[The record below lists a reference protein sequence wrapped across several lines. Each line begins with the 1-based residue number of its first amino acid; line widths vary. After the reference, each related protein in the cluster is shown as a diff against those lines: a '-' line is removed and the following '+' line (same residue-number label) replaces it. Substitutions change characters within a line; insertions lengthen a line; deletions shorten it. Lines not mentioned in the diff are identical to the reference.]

1 MREWLPERHLAYHI
15 GDLVVGPDLTALYA
29 PYGSRMMVK
38 VPPSGYATGVFP
50 SRGYC
55 GEAGGGRG
63 VSGVGG
69 RGTSRATAR
78 FASSVVGIRRT
89 SRGGSRE
96 VVRVAHDGFGAVRE
110 AVGGRDQGAG
120 ERGQTQG
127 GGLRPDASEEAGVE
141 AGIGTLPNRARDTD
155 AQEDERFREAF
166 RGDGLPEELRRR
178 GERLEAVRAAKERL
192 EAAQR
197 GADDACGAGPNGSV
211 ISRAT
216 SRTSAPAGS
225 RTGRRR
231 ATPPTPTAPS
241 RGQARRGSGSAAT
254 RRWRWTAG
262 TG

>member
-1 MREWLPERHLAYHI
+1 MREWLPERHLAHHI
-15 GDLVVGPDLTALYA
+15 GDLAVGPDLTALYA

-55 GEAGGGRG
+55 GEAGGGRAFR
-63 VSGVGG
+63 VL
-69 RGTSRATAR
+69 GTGNLPGHRTLREFRRRHPEDFKGR
-78 FASSVVGIRRT
+78 FA
-89 SRGGSRE
+89 E

-241 RGQARRGSGSAAT
+241 RGQARRGYGSAAT